1 MMSDENLFY
10 YNNDDWRLFNPD
22 KYLTVNIE
30 LKEYSFNNDGS
41 TLGAYKSILDNFDI
55 S

>member
-1 MMSDENLFY
+1 MSDDNLFY

-22 KYLTVNIE
+22 KYLTVNME

-41 TLGAYKSILDNFDI
+41 TLEAYRSILDNFDI